1 MIRML
6 ADHDADG
13 YVEVRRRALA
23 EAPLAFA
30 SSPTDD
36 IAASREAVCT
46 LLRQAPE
53 SVIIGAFFDD
63 LVGTVG
69 LYRDRHLKFSH
80 KAHLWGMYVVPS
92 YRGRGVAAEL
102 LDAAL
107 RHAHTLAGVAWVHL
121 SVTSAAPVARRIYE
135 RAGFHVWGTEPEAL
149 CHDGQTVVD
158 YHMALHLIK
167 KSSALR

>member
-6 ADHDADG
+6 ADHDADT
-13 YVEVRRRALA
+13 YVELRRQALA

-36 IAASREAVCT
+36 IASSREDVCS

-53 SVIIGAFFDD
+53 SVVIGAFFDD

-80 KAHLWGMYVVPS
+80 KVHLWGMYVVPR
-92 YRGRGVAAEL
+92 YRGQGVAAEL

-107 RHAHTLAGVAWVHL
+107 RHAHTLAGMAWVHL

-135 RAGFHVWGTEPEAL
+135 RAGSHVWGTEPDTP

>member
-6 ADHDADG
+6 VAHHADA
-13 YVEVRRRALA
+13 YVEMRRQALA
-23 EAPLAFA
+23 EAPLVFA

-36 IAASREAVCT
+36 IGASREAVCT

-53 SVIIGAFFDD
+53 SVVIGAFFDN
-63 LVGTVG
+63 LVGAVG

-80 KAHLWGMYVVPS
+80 KAHLWGMYVIPN

-107 RHAHTLAGVAWVHL
+107 HHAHTLAGVAWMHL
-121 SVTSAAPVARRIYE
+121 SVTSAAPVARRLYE

-149 CHDGQTVVD
+149 CYDGQTVVD

>member
-36 IAASREAVCT
+36 IAASREAVCS

-53 SVIIGAFFDD
+53 SGVIGAFFDD

-80 KAHLWGMYVVPS
+80 KAHLWGMYVVPR

-102 LDAAL
+102 SML
-107 RHAHTLAGVAWVHL
+107 RCVMPIRWLAWRGYTSVSRRRRPSRGASMNGPVFMSGAPSLKRCAMMAKPL
-121 SVTSAAPVARRIYE
+121 STITWRSI
-135 RAGFHVWGTEPEAL
+135 
-149 CHDGQTVVD
+149 
-158 YHMALHLIK
+158 
-167 KSSALR
+167 

>member
-6 ADHDADG
+6 ADHDADA
-13 YVEVRRRALA
+13 YVEVRRQALA

-30 SSPTDD
+30 SSPSDD
-36 IAASREAVCT
+36 IASSREAVGS

-53 SVIIGAFFDD
+53 SVVIGAFFDD

-80 KAHLWGMYVVPS
+80 KGHLWGMYVVPR
-92 YRGRGVAAEL
+92 YRGQGVAAEL

-121 SVTSAAPVARRIYE
+121 SVTSSAPVASTNGPVFMSGAPSLKRC
-135 RAGFHVWGTEPEAL
+135 AM
-149 CHDGQTVVD
+149 
-158 YHMALHLIK
+158 MAKPLSTITWR
-167 KSSALR
+167 SI